1 MNDFTLRTNVTEL
14 STFSLSDS
22 AFAPIMVCSPLT
34 GETYYRSLT
43 FTTHTGINPLISA
56 ASALLIINAR
66 LRHCEQYQN
75 VANLYQC
82 LVHEVKV
89 FETRARNLNYRA
101 ETIMVARY
109 VLCACLDE
117 TIMQT
122 AFGQQQHWQ
131 QQLLN
136 TFQREQN
143 AGERF
148 FLILERISADAAHHL
163 DLLELIYL
171 CLSLGYEGQYHHI
184 QHGKMKL
191 DAIIDNLYQR
201 IRRERQELKPL
212 LTNKLSAR
220 PLITKTTIR
229 PISFSKYIL
238 PGCLFFIVLFSGL
251 SYFIDHQ
258 INRITSKFHTIT
270 ASQITSHDNI

>member
-1 MNDFTLRTNVTEL
+1 MNDYTLRTNVTEL
-14 STFSLSDS
+14 STFTLSDS
-22 AFAPIMVCSPLT
+22 AFAPILVRSPLT
-34 GETYYRSLT
+34 GDAYYRSLT

-89 FETRARNLNYRA
+89 FETRARNLDYRA
-101 ETIMVARY
+101 EAIMVARY
-109 VLCACLDE
+109 VLCACIDE

-136 TFQREQN
+136 TFQREQS

-184 QHGKMKL
+184 PHGKMKL

-212 LTNKLSAR
+212 LTTKLNIS
-220 PLITKTTIR
+220 PIDTKTKKRTISLR
-229 PISFSKYIL
+229 KYIL
-238 PGCLFFIVLFSGL
+238 PSCLFFIVLVSGL
-251 SYFIDHQ
+251 SYFIDRQ
-258 INRITSKFHTIT
+258 ISRITAEFQTIT
-270 ASQITSHDNI
+270 ASQVTSYDHI